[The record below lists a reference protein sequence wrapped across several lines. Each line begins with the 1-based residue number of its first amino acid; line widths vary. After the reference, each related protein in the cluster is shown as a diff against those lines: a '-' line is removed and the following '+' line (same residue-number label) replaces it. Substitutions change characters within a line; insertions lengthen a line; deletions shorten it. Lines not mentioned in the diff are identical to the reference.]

1 MTLSKS
7 IKTVLGATLIGF
19 SMICLSACHHVKN
32 GEKVKSSKVDVFSF
46 IYDIDCIDLEAL
58 PRVDTSF
65 FLPLFF
71 PRDSS
76 IQMLFVSDGNCSTC
90 LSNLMS
96 FIKDYE
102 ESLHQG
108 SSSVTT
114 VLESGSRDLFDYYF
128 EKTFDSVRVD
138 SVLSSLNIRIKYG
151 IYDYSPP
158 KGAYLIVN
166 QRIVRYDPWQTLF

>member
-1 MTLSKS
+1 
-7 IKTVLGATLIGF
+7 
-19 SMICLSACHHVKN
+19 
-32 GEKVKSSKVDVFSF
+32 
-46 IYDIDCIDLEAL
+46 
-58 PRVDTSF
+58 
-65 FLPLFF
+65 
-71 PRDSS
+71 
-76 IQMLFVSDGNCSTC
+76 
-90 LSNLMS
+90 MS